1 MPKHFIHC
9 EEREEE
15 ESWRER
21 ERERV
26 RERPRKESAERGP
39 TPKVVMPVVAEL
51 EMMDTEDIA

>member
-1 MPKHFIHC
+1 MR
-9 EEREEE
+9 EREEE
-15 ESWRER
+15 ESWR

>member
-1 MPKHFIHC
+1 MR
-9 EEREEE
+9 EREEE
-15 ESWRER
+15 ESWRERERER

-51 EMMDTEDIA
+51 KMMETEDIA